1 VHFLAYII
9 AILGAELGM
18 EGLATKELLLDDK
31 LQGQWEIAVLSIMIG
46 VIATLFFG
54 LFRFHRFEGYRI
66 TSDTLLSLALI
77 ELVSLCLEWFIY
89 SILDIKNDEIST
101 TFILLPL
108 IVGSF
113 ILLLGNFISNDYHF
127 MMKTDRNNTVIR
139 GGRLISMI

>member
-1 VHFLAYII
+1 ML
-9 AILGAELGM
+9 
-18 EGLATKELLLDDK
+18 
-31 LQGQWEIAVLSIMIG
+31 G
-46 VIATLFFG
+46 VIASLFFG

-77 ELVSLCLEWFIY
+77 ELVSICLEWFIY
-89 SILDIKNDEIST
+89 SLLEIKNDEIWT

-127 MMKTDRNNTVIR
+127 MMISGNDNTVIR
-139 GGRLISMI
+139 GGKQISII

>member
-1 VHFLAYII
+1 MAYLGV
-9 AILGAELGM
+9 ILGAELGM
-18 EGLATKELLLDDK
+18 DGLATKELLLDGK
-31 LQGQWEIAVLSIMIG
+31 LQGQWEIAVLSIMLG
-46 VIATLFFG
+46 VIASLFFG

-77 ELVSLCLEWFIY
+77 ELVSICLEWFIY
-89 SILDIKNDEIST
+89 SLLEIKNDEIWT

-127 MMKTDRNNTVIR
+127 TMISGKNNTIIR
-139 GGRLISMI
+139 GGKQISII

>member
-1 VHFLAYII
+1 MFFLVHFLAYFAI
-9 AILGAELGM
+9 ILGAELGLD
-18 EGLATKELLLDDK
+18 GVGTKELV
-31 LQGQWEIAVLSIMIG
+31 QGQWEIAVLSIMVG
-46 VIATLFFG
+46 VIASLFFG

-77 ELVSLCLEWFIY
+77 ELVSICLEWFIY
-89 SILDIKNDEIST
+89 SLLEIKNYEIWT

-127 MMKTDRNNTVIR
+127 TKKT
-139 GGRLISMI
+139 

>member
-1 VHFLAYII
+1 MAYLAI
-9 AILGAELGM
+9 ILGAVLGM
-18 EGLATKELLLDDK
+18 DGLATKELLLNGK
-31 LQGQWEIAVLSIMIG
+31 LQGQWEIAVLSIMLG
-46 VIATLFFG
+46 VIASLFFG

-77 ELVSLCLEWFIY
+77 ELVSICLEWFIY
-89 SILDIKNDEIST
+89 SLLEIKNDEIWT

-127 MMKTDRNNTVIR
+127 MMISGNDNTVIR
-139 GGRLISMI
+139 GGKQISII